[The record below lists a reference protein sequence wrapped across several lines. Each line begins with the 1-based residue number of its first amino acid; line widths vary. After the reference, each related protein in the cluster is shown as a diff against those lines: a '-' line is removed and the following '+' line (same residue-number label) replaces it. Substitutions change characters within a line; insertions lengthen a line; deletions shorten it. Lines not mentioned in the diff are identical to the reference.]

1 MIAGDVRAGAGL
13 GGTAMIG
20 GGGALRRGRNSD
32 ASIISTPTEFPYI
45 SRMSHIGR

>member
-32 ASIISTPTEFPYI
+32 ASENKVVGI
-45 SRMSHIGR
+45 